1 MSDKSIDAA
10 LAAAAKSSNLNT
22 PRGGRIESQDF
33 QIEGDRPIPLDEIH
47 QMVNGGGLE
56 VEIISGVGASSD
68 AVALEAFMDEIVVIV
83 VHEDANEEALR
94 VVTPTVNGTTQPIV
108 RGIPTPVKRKYVE
121 ALARAKETR
130 YTQVLSDPNRP
141 DSLVMAPRTALAYPF
156 AIERDDNPNGRAWLR
171 NLLKQPA

>member
-56 VEIISGVGASSD
+56 VEVVSGVSASDD
-68 AVALEAFMDEIVVIV
+68 AMALEAFMNETVIIL
-83 VHEDANEEALR
+83 VHDAVSEESLR
-94 VVTPTVNGTTQPIV
+94 VVTPIVNGIMQPIM
-108 RGIPTPVKRKYVE
+108 RGVPTPVKRKYVE
-121 ALARAKETR
+121 ALARAKETL
-130 YTQVLSDPNRP
+130 YTQVTTDPNRP
-141 DSLVMAPRTALAYPF
+141 DSLDMMPRTALAYPF